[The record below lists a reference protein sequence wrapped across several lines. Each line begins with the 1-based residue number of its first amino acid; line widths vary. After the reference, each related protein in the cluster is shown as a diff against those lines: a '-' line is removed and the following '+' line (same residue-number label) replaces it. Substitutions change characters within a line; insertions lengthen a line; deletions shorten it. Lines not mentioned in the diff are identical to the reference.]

1 MRTGCTGNARGMHIK
16 CARSL
21 SPGLLERSPPRVFV
35 VFVAALLEDLEHVE
49 DVVLLLRHVIELVA
63 QLGGLEPPLLVGRVG
78 PRGGVVEREA
88 VLNVLN
94 RALAELA
101 GHLLRV
107 RVRVRAKG
115 WGRG

>member
-49 DVVLLLRHVIELVA
+49 DVVLLPGQGIELVV

-78 PRGGVVEREA
+78 PREAVVEREA
-88 VLNVLN
+88 LLNGLC
-94 RALAELA
+94 ALCAYHA
-101 GHLLRV
+101 G
-107 RVRVRAKG
+107 A
-115 WGRG
+115 RGQCI